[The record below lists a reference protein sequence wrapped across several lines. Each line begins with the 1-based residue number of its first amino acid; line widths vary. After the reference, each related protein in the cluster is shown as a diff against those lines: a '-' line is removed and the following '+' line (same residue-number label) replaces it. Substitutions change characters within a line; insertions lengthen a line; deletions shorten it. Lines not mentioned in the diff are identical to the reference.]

1 MRGRRAQKCCARSPR
16 LDLQTFLEFAQ
27 QHLPPP
33 PYNRGILGG
42 DLRDKSYETTPQQQ
56 SNQLLPRLESF
67 FGNEFEGIH
76 LYMSADLYLL
86 SSDLVDFVVS
96 EVPHSTTRVAPGG
109 YVIGEE
115 GHDVA
120 SMAFHSPTPLQV
132 IVIPKSQQFWS
143 IV

>member
-1 MRGRRAQKCCARSPR
+1 M
-16 LDLQTFLEFAQ
+16 
-27 QHLPPP
+27 
-33 PYNRGILGG
+33 GI
-42 DLRDKSYETTPQQQ
+42 
-56 SNQLLPRLESF
+56 

-132 IVIPKSQQFWS
+132 IVISKSQQFWS
-143 IV
+143 IVP